1 MKYSDLKKLLS
12 NIKIANPKILVV
24 GDVML
29 DHYVYG
35 DVNRISPEA
44 PVPIINYEK
53 EKEVLGGA
61 GNVVHNLVNLGA
73 KVNIATIIGDDLDGR
88 TIRDLFNDI
97 KVSTEYVFSTKN
109 INSTKKT
116 RFLSGGVQLLR
127 MDNDSKGYL
136 NSDLIIFKKDLIKKI
151 NQFNCVVISDY
162 DKGVCTKLIIQN
174 IIDKANKENIPVLID
189 PKGTNWSKYKNATA
203 LTPNKKEVENQLN
216 LKLKSDSDFESA
228 AKLIREKFKLKFC
241 LITRGADG
249 ATYFGPNRIIHQ
261 KVEKKEV
268 FDVSGAGDTMIA
280 CLATSFSINIELEEA
295 MSFSSFISSEVVSH
309 IGTTPFNSNMLH
321 NND

>member
-12 NIKIANPKILVV
+12 EIKIANPKILVV

-53 EKEVLGGA
+53 GKEVLGGA

-88 TIRDLFNDI
+88 TIRDLFN
-97 KVSTEYVFSTKN
+97 N
-109 INSTKKT
+109 INKT
-116 RFLSGGVQLLR
+116 RVLSGGIQLLR
-127 MDNDSKGYL
+127 MDHDSRGFLK
-136 NSDLIIFKKDLIKKI
+136 SDFIIFKKDLIKKI

-162 DKGVCTKLIIQN
+162 NKGVCSKSLIQDTIYE
-174 IIDKANKENIPVLID
+174 ANKYGIPVLVD
-189 PKGTNWSKYKNATA
+189 PKGTNWDKYMNATA
-203 LTPNKKEVENQLN
+203 LTPNKKEVEDQLN
-216 LKLKSDSDFESA
+216 LKLKNDSDFENA
-228 AKLIREKFKLKFC
+228 AKQIKEKFKLEFC

-249 ATYFGPNRIIHQ
+249 MTFYGENNVIHQ
-261 KVEKKEV
+261 KVGKKEV
-268 FDVSGAGDTMIA
+268 FDVSGAGDTVIA
-280 CLATSFSINIELEEA
+280 CLAASLTSGITMEDSIQV
-295 MSFSSFISSEVVSH
+295 SSFISSEVVTH
-309 IGTTPFNSNMLH
+309 TGTVPFDIKRFML
-321 NND
+321 NG

>member
-12 NIKIANPKILVV
+12 NIKIAKPKILVV

-53 EKEVLGGA
+53 GKDVLGGA

-73 KVNIATIIGDDLDGR
+73 KVNIATIIGDDLDGKK
-88 TIRDLFNDI
+88 IRDLFYNI
-97 KVSTEYVFSTKN
+97 KVSTKHVFSTKN

-116 RFLSGGVQLLR
+116 RFLSGGIQLLR
-127 MDNDSKGYL
+127 MDHDSSGFL
-136 NSDLIIFKKDLIKKI
+136 NSDFIIFKKYLIKKI
-151 NQFNCVVISDY
+151 NQFDCVIISDY
-162 DKGVCTKLIIQN
+162 NKGVCSELIIQN
-174 IIDKANKENIPVLID
+174 IIDQANKDSIPVFID
-189 PKGTNWSKYKNATA
+189 PKGTNWGKYINATA

-216 LKLKSDSDFESA
+216 IKLKNDSDFENA
-228 AKLIREKFKLKFC
+228 AKIIREKFKLEFC

-249 ATYFGPNRIIHQ
+249 MTFLGESSVIHQ
-261 KVEKKEV
+261 KVAKKEV
-268 FDVSGAGDTMIA
+268 FYVSGAGDTVIA
-280 CLATSFSINIELEEA
+280 CLAASVSSGITIEGSIEL
-295 MSFSSFISSEVVSH
+295 SGNLSSEVVTH
-309 IGTTPFNSNMLH
+309 TGTIPFNIKRFIP
-321 NND
+321 ND

>member
-12 NIKIANPKILVV
+12 NIKIAKPKILVV

-53 EKEVLGGA
+53 GKNVLGGA

-88 TIRDLFNDI
+88 TIRDLFNNI

-116 RFLSGGVQLLR
+116 RFLSGGIQLLR
-127 MDNDSKGYL
+127 MDHDSSGFL
-136 NSDLIIFKKDLIKKI
+136 NSDFIIFKKDLIKKI
-151 NQFNCVVISDY
+151 NQFNCVIISDY

-174 IIDKANKENIPVLID
+174 IIDQANKYSIPVLID
-189 PKGTNWSKYKNATA
+189 PKGTNWDKYMNATA
-203 LTPNKKEVENQLN
+203 LTPNKKEVENELN
-216 LKLKSDSDFESA
+216 LKLKNDTDFENA
-228 AKLIREKFKLKFC
+228 AKRIREKFKLEFC

-249 ATYFGPNRIIHQ
+249 MTFSGESSVIHQ
-261 KVEKKEV
+261 KVAKKEV
-268 FDVSGAGDTMIA
+268 FDVSGAGDTVIA
-280 CLATSFSINIELEEA
+280 CLAASVSSGITIASSIEL
-295 MSFSSFISSEVVSH
+295 SGNLSSEVVTQT
-309 IGTTPFNSNMLH
+309 GTVPFNIKRFM
-321 NND
+321 